1 MSKLKEL
8 LNNFSHAMEN
18 EAGFVIAVVVFV
30 AALFAL
36 AIAAD
41 LSHRKSMK
49 KANPNAANVDISN
62 TKKITI
68 VGAFSA
74 LAAVLMYLEI
84 PLFFAPSFYKI
95 DFSEIP
101 VLICGFLLGP
111 TSAAVSEAIKIL
123 IKLIIHPT
131 STAFVGEFAN
141 FVVGCA
147 FVIPASII
155 YQRHKTRKRAVV
167 GMVSGT
173 LISTALGM
181 FTNAYILLPAF
192 AVLYGGMPVEALISM
207 GTEVNSA
214 IGGMFTFILFAVTP
228 LNLVKFGLVSVIVF
242 LIYKKISILLK
253 MKI

>member
-41 LSHRKSMK
+41 LSHRKSIK

-74 LAAVLMYLEI
+74 LAAVLMYFEI

-111 TSAAVSEAIKIL
+111 ASAAVSEAIKIL

-192 AVLYGGMPVEALISM
+192 AVIYQDTSVQDLISM

>member
-18 EAGFVIAVVVFV
+18 EIGFVIAVVVFV
-30 AALFAL
+30 VALFAL
-36 AIAAD
+36 AIIAD
-41 LSHRKSMK
+41 RTYRKN
-49 KANPNAANVDISN
+49 NPNAPVINR
-62 TKKITI
+62 TKKVTI
-68 VGAFSA
+68 IGAFSA

-95 DFSEIP
+95 DFSEVP

-111 TSAAVSEAIKIL
+111 ASAAASEAVKIL

-155 YQRHKTRKRAVV
+155 YQRHKTRKRAVI
-167 GMVSGT
+167 GMASGT
-173 LISTALGM
+173 LISTCLGM
-181 FTNAYILLPAF
+181 FTNAFILLPAF
-192 AVLYGGMPVEALISM
+192 AVLYGGMPVDALIDM

-214 IGGMFTFILFAVTP
+214 INGMFTFILLAVTP
-228 LNLVKFGLVSVIVF
+228 LNLIKFGLVSLVVF
-242 LIYKKISILLK
+242 LIYKKISTLLK
-253 MKI
+253 MKL